1 MLNAG
6 PPSTPHLQWSHLH
19 RRLFSVALGI
29 LFWRIFV
36 DSQEMCTAGGRGR
49 QGEAGEVGGGRG
61 RQDEAREKNQESWER
76 GGSDV
81 RPGSVL
87 LSQALPCLIF
97 TSSSLTLLRATF
109 PSGQI
114 TWLTSRS
121 SNWNL
126 KSRASLGTHELLE
139 RRIGSHSCWERF
151 GLA

>member
-36 DSQEMCTAGGRGR
+36 DSQEMCTGGGRGR

-81 RPGSVL
+81 HPGSVL
-87 LSQALPCLIF
+87 LSQALPLPHLHVF
-97 TSSSLTLLRATF
+97 KPYFS
-109 PSGQI
+109 Q
-114 TWLTSRS
+114 
-121 SNWNL
+121 
-126 KSRASLGTHELLE
+126 
-139 RRIGSHSCWERF
+139 SHLSKWTNY
-151 GLA
+151 LAYVQE

>member
-6 PPSTPHLQWSHLH
+6 SPSTPHLQWSHLH
-19 RRLFSVALGI
+19 IRLFSVALGI

-36 DSQEMCTAGGRGR
+36 DSQEMCTEGGRGR

-81 RPGSVL
+81 R
-87 LSQALPCLIF
+87 ALCFSPRLCPCLIF

-109 PSGQI
+109 SSGQI